1 MNLLKTDILSGNVI
15 KSDLYINVATF
26 QYFLEFFN
34 KEYMS
39 VAKTRATI

>member
-39 VAKTRATI
+39 VT